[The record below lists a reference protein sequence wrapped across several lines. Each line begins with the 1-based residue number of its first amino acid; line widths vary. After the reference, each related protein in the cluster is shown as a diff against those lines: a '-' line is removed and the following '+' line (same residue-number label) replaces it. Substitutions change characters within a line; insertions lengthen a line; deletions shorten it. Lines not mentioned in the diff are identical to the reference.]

1 VTPARKLAAPAPP
14 ASHTRTKALPR
25 ALEAIRRD
33 AACLLPRVDAAV
45 LEAREEAD
53 TRREQACDD
62 HDHRSKVAR
71 RSADRLDAAALALQD
86 AADELRWLASLSP

>member
-1 VTPARKLAAPAPP
+1 MTPARKITAPAPP
-14 ASHTRTKALPR
+14 ASHTRTKAPPR
-25 ALEAIRRD
+25 PIEAIRRD
-33 AACLLPRVDAAV
+33 AARLLPRVDAAV

-53 TRREQACDD
+53 TRRGQACGD
-62 HDHRSKVAR
+62 HDHMAKVAR